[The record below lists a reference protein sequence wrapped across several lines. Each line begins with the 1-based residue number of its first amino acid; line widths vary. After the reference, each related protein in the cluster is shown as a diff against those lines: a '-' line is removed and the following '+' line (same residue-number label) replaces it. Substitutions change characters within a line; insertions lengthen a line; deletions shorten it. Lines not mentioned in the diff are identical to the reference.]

1 MKGAEGD
8 PLEFD
13 DELKELLEARRAE
26 AFENSGDGESWETVQ
41 AELWPDL

>member
-1 MKGAEGD
+1 MKGPEAD
-8 PLEFD
+8 PFEFD

-26 AFENSGDGESWETVQ
+26 ALESSGDGESWETVK